1 MKKVF
6 CALFMCVLCHGMMA
20 QDNIQENN
28 FSISNDGFV
37 YLNPSVTIDGIEF
50 KASGLYSSDGL
61 TLIKGSYHKVTKSSG
76 GATATYHII
85 VVAPGTTTLAS
96 NSCNFDNGNAD
107 FSYIVRIPSSVK
119 YIAPDAF
126 GSHTSSVSVYDAT
139 SSAKEISV
147 LDDNPQEVARYNLN
161 GVMLQEAEEGVNIIK
176 MSDNSAKKIVVK

>member
-6 CALFMCVLCHGMMA
+6 CALFMCALCHGMMA

-37 YLNPSVTIDGIEF
+37 YLNPPVTIDGIEF

-61 TLIKGSYHKVTKSSG
+61 TLIKGTYQNITKSIG
-76 GATATYHII
+76 GATYIYHII

-107 FSYIVRIPSSVK
+107 FSYSVRIPSSVK

-126 GSHTSSVSVYDAT
+126 GSRTKSVGVYDAT

-161 GVMLQEAEEGVNIIK
+161 GVKLQEPEEGVNIIK
-176 MSDNSAKKIVVK
+176 MSDNSAKKVVVK

>member
-6 CALFMCVLCHGMMA
+6 CALFMCALCHGMMA

-28 FSISNDGFV
+28 FSISDGGFV
-37 YLNPSVTIDGIEF
+37 YLDTPVTIDGIEC
-50 KASGLYSSDGL
+50 KALGLYSSDGL
-61 TLIKGSYHKVTKSSG
+61 TLIKGTYQKVTKSI
-76 GATATYHII
+76 GAATFVYHFI

-96 NSCNFDNGNAD
+96 NSCNYDNGNAD
-107 FSYIVRIPSSVK
+107 FAYSVRIPSSVK

-126 GSHTSSVSVYDAT
+126 GNRTNSVIVYDAT
-139 SSAKEISV
+139 SNAKQISV

-176 MSDNSAKKIVVK
+176 MSDNSAKKVVVK